1 MLEYQILFR
10 TELSGLC
17 PHSRPGMSQL
27 SLTEVN
33 QAGEE
38 AFVEMLGGVY
48 EESPWVARE
57 SASDRPFSSVEE
69 LHEAMRQ
76 TVAAATH
83 DRQLALL
90 RAHPDLGEQTEM
102 TDASESEQSAAGL
115 DSLEPEQYRAF
126 QRLNHSYREKFGFP
140 FIMAVKN
147 ESPDT
152 IQTAMERRI
161 GNAESNEF
169 QMALD
174 EVHTIARLRLDEL
187 LNETV

>member
-1 MLEYQILFR
+1 
-10 TELSGLC
+10 
-17 PHSRPGMSQL
+17 MSQL